1 MATSSLVPLPQ
12 PDQPGLFNPTR
23 ALGGLSPLPPD
34 ASSRGSIDP
43 DIAEVYFLVM
53 HFLAS
58 GPCTRAFGQLW
69 NELLQH
75 KLLPRRFHA
84 WYARDRKNSGN
95 EDDDGL
101 SLPLSYTD
109 IVTRHPHVEPGHLVK
124 LLQQLL
130 VYNQRSVAALEPAHS
145 RIPTAADV
153 PTLLGAGA
161 FSLLDC
167 EYQPGNQTL
176 VEVTVLQLK
185 RIVVCFVMCSSAGLL
200 TRIYMNFS
208 FGPWRQ

>member
-1 MATSSLVPLPQ
+1 MYA
-12 PDQPGLFNPTR
+12 
-23 ALGGLSPLPPD
+23 
-34 ASSRGSIDP
+34 
-43 DIAEVYFLVM
+43 FLN
-53 HFLAS
+53 
-58 GPCTRAFGQLW
+58 C
-69 NELLQH
+69 
-75 KLLPRRFHA
+75 
-84 WYARDRKNSGN
+84 
-95 EDDDGL
+95 
-101 SLPLSYTD
+101 
-109 IVTRHPHVEPGHLVK
+109 RHPHVEPGHLVK